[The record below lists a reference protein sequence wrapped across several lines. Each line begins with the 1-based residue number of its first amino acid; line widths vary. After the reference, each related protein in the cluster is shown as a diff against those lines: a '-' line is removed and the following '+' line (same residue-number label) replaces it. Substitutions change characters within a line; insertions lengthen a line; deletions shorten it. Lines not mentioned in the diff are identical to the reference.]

1 MHLAVLT
8 GGGDVP
14 GLNPAIK
21 AIVNE
26 ANARGWKVT
35 GFRRGWAGPL
45 NYDPDD
51 PAASEDW
58 IVALRPD
65 AVRHI
70 DRTGGTVLHTTR
82 TNPANIRAAELPAFL
97 QPKYPL
103 AGTTG
108 VVDCTPHVLSV
119 LAALKIDVLIAIGG
133 DDTLS
138 YAARLHGEGV
148 PTMCIPK
155 TMDNDV
161 FGTDYCI
168 GFSTCV
174 NRSVDFINRLR
185 TPAGSHERF
194 LVVEMFGRNS
204 GESALITGYLADAD
218 RTLIAEVPVDI
229 GKVARLLTDDRA
241 RNSSSYAI
249 VVVSEGASLTGDG
262 ILESGESDAFGHRK
276 LGGIGAAVGDALK
289 QRTGVDVMIQNLA
302 YLVRAGTPDAMD
314 LMVGRN
320 FGTMAIQL
328 IEDGRSGLMT
338 AIQDGRYTSE
348 PADICTRGVR
358 NVDVDK
364 MYDADAYRPRI
375 AEVSG
380 MPMFLK

>member
-21 AIVNE
+21 AIVTE
-26 ANARGWKVT
+26 ATARGWTVT

-45 NYDPDD
+45 NYNPDD
-51 PAASEDW
+51 PEGSSDW
-58 IVALRPD
+58 IAALRPGV
-65 AVRHI
+65 VRHI

-82 TNPANIRAAELPAFL
+82 TNPSNVRRAELPAFL
-97 QPKYPL
+97 EPKYQMPDD
-103 AGTTG
+103 AES
-108 VVDCTPHVLSV
+108 VDCTAHVLAV

-138 YAARLHGEGV
+138 YAARLHDEGV

-204 GESALITGYLADAD
+204 GESALITGYLADVD

-229 GKVARLLTDDRA
+229 DKVARLLAEDRA

-249 VVVSEGASLTGDG
+249 VVVSEGASLKGAD
-262 ILESGESDAFGHRK
+262 IIESGEADAFGHRK
-276 LGGIGAAVGDALK
+276 LGGIGPTVGDALK
-289 QRTGVDVMIQNLA
+289 RRTSVDVMVQNLA
-302 YLVRAGTPDAMD
+302 YLVRAGNPDAMD

-320 FGTMAIQL
+320 FGTMAVQL
-328 IEDGRSGLMT
+328 IADGKTGFMT
-338 AIQDGRYTSE
+338 AIQDGRYTTE
-348 PADICTRGVR
+348 PADISTRGVR
-358 NVDVDK
+358 NVDVDA
-364 MYDADAYRPRI
+364 MYDVDAYRPRI
-375 AEVSG
+375 AQVAG

>member
-14 GLNPAIK
+14 GLNAAIK

-26 ANARGWKVT
+26 ASARSWTVT
-35 GFRRGWAGPL
+35 GFRRGWSGPL
-45 NYDPDD
+45 NYNPDD
-51 PAASEDW
+51 PEGSRDW
-58 IVALRPD
+58 ATALRPD
-65 AVRHI
+65 VVRHI

-82 TNPANIRAAELPAFL
+82 TNPQNVRAAELPAFL
-97 QPKYPL
+97 ASKYPL
-103 AGTTG
+103 TGGTGTA
-108 VVDCTPHVLSV
+108 DCTDHVLAV
-119 LAALKIDVLIAIGG
+119 LDALEVDVLIAIGG

-138 YAARLHGEGV
+138 YAARLHRAGV
-148 PTMCIPK
+148 PTLGIPK

-161 FGTDYCI
+161 FGTEYCL

-174 NRSVDFINRLR
+174 NRAVDFVNRLR

-204 GESALITGYLADAD
+204 GESALVTGYLADAD
-218 RTLIAEVPVDI
+218 RTLIAEVPFDI
-229 GKVARLLTDDRA
+229 DKVARLLAEDRA

-249 VVVSEGASLTGDG
+249 VVVSEGAFPEGG
-262 ILESGESDAFGHRK
+262 EMVESGEADAFGHRK
-276 LGGIGAAVGDALK
+276 LGGIGPMVGDALK
-289 QRTGVDVMIQNLA
+289 RRTGINVMTQNLA
-302 YLVRAGTPDAMD
+302 YLVRAGAPDAMD

-328 IEDGRSGLMT
+328 VEDGKSGLMI
-338 AIQDGRYTSE
+338 AVQDGRYTSQ
-348 PADICTRGVR
+348 PADICTKGAR
-358 NVDVDK
+358 NVDVDA
-364 MYDADAYRPRI
+364 MYDVDTYRPRI
-375 AEVSG
+375 AEVAG

>member
-26 ANARGWKVT
+26 ASARGWRVT

-45 NYDPDD
+45 NYNPDD
-51 PAASEDW
+51 PGASADW
-58 IVALRPD
+58 IADLRPEV
-65 AVRHI
+65 VRHI

-82 TNPANIRAAELPAFL
+82 TNPSKVREAELPPFL
-97 QPKYPL
+97 QARYPL
-103 AGTTG
+103 AGTKAI
-108 VVDCTPHVLSV
+108 DCTEHVLAV
-119 LAALKIDVLIAIGG
+119 LTALKIDVLIAIGG

-138 YAARLHGEGV
+138 YAARLHQEGV

-174 NRSVDFINRLR
+174 NRSVEFINRLR

-204 GESALITGYLADAD
+204 GESALVTGYLADVD

-229 GKVARLLTDDRA
+229 DKVAKLLSNDRA
-241 RNSSSYAI
+241 RNSSRYAV
-249 VVVSEGASLTGDG
+249 VVVSEGASLKDG
-262 ILESGESDAFGHRK
+262 GIIESGEADAFGHRK
-276 LGGIGAAVGDALK
+276 LGGIGRTVGDVLRK
-289 QRTGVDVMIQNLA
+289 RTGVDVMVQNLA
-302 YLVRAGTPDAMD
+302 YLVRAGAPDAMD

-328 IEDGRSGLMT
+328 IEDGESGLMT

-358 NVDVDK
+358 SVDVDAL
-364 MYDADAYRPRI
+364 YDADAYRPHVAR
-375 AEVSG
+375 VSG

>member
-14 GLNPAIK
+14 GLNAAIK

-26 ANARGWKVT
+26 ASARSWKVT
-35 GFRRGWAGPL
+35 GFRRGWTGPL
-45 NYDPDD
+45 NYNPDD
-51 PAASEDW
+51 PEGSRDC
-58 IVALRPD
+58 VTALRPD
-65 AVRHI
+65 VVRHI

-82 TNPANIRAAELPAFL
+82 TNPSNVRAADLPAFL
-97 QPKYPL
+97 GSRYPT
-103 AGTTG
+103 AGGTDT
-108 VVDCTPHVLSV
+108 VDCTDHVLTV
-119 LAALKIDVLIAIGG
+119 LNALKIDVLIAIGG

-138 YAARLHGEGV
+138 YGARLHREGV
-148 PTMCIPK
+148 PTLCIPK

-185 TPAGSHERF
+185 TPVGSHERF

-204 GESALITGYLADAD
+204 GESALITGYLADVD
-218 RTLIAEVPVDI
+218 RTLIAEVPFDI
-229 GKVARLLTDDRA
+229 DKVARLLTEDRA

-249 VVVSEGASLTGDG
+249 VVVSEGASLEGG
-262 ILESGESDAFGHRK
+262 EIVESGETDAFGHRK
-276 LGGIGAAVGDALK
+276 LGGIGPMVGDALK
-289 QRTGVDVMIQNLA
+289 THTGINVMTQNLA
-302 YLVRAGTPDAMD
+302 YLVRAGAPDAMD

-328 IEDGRSGLMT
+328 VEDGKSGLMT

-348 PADICTRGVR
+348 PADICTKGVR
-358 NVDVDK
+358 NVDVDA
-364 MYDADAYRPRI
+364 MYDVDTYRPRI

>member
-51 PAASEDW
+51 PRASEKW

-82 TNPANIRAAELPAFL
+82 TNPANVRAAELPAFL
-97 QPKYPL
+97 QSKYPL
-103 AGTTG
+103 AGAADAA
-108 VVDCTPHVLSV
+108 DCTPHILSV
-119 LAALKIDVLIAIGG
+119 LTALKIDVLIAIGG

-138 YAARLHGEGV
+138 FAARLHDEGV

-174 NRSVDFINRLR
+174 NRSVDLINRLR

-229 GKVARLLTDDRA
+229 DKVARLLTDDRA

-249 VVVSEGASLTGDG
+249 VVVSEGTTLAGDG
-262 ILESGESDAFGHRK
+262 ILESGEADAFGHRK
-276 LGGIGAAVGDALK
+276 LGGIGPAVGDALK
-289 QRTGVDVMIQNLA
+289 QRTRVDVMIQNLA
-302 YLVRAGTPDAMD
+302 YLVRAGEPDAMD

-328 IEDGRSGLMT
+328 VQAMSTSKRCMT
-338 AIQDGRYTSE
+338 LTHTARAS
-348 PADICTRGVR
+348 PKCRVCR
-358 NVDVDK
+358 C
-364 MYDADAYRPRI
+364 
-375 AEVSG
+375 S
-380 MPMFLK
+380 